1 MQVVDSKEPP
11 LGVTRPDR
19 LLQIAILEDIQVI
32 QDRFKSIIE
41 QSDLASQ
48 VALAESNEQLEQLL
62 NEGPLDVVLADLG
75 LPDGSGLVSIQRVC
89 ALYPQCQVIVVSSL
103 SDPETVTT
111 ALVMG
116 AVGYIQK
123 DDASIEVV
131 EAIKQALSG
140 GSPISA
146 SIARKIVEKMQ
157 FQPQLADPDADH
169 GLTEREIEVLTVL
182 SKGLSQAESAKALS
196 MARTTLPV
204 HVRNIYRKLQAH
216 NRTEAIFEA
225 RNQGIIP

>member
-1 MQVVDSKEPP
+1 VEDAGSKETPP
-11 LGVTRPDR
+11 CVAQSNR
-19 LLQIAILEDIQVI
+19 LLQIAIIEDSQLI

-48 VALAESNEQLEQLL
+48 VVLAASNEQFEQRL

-75 LPDGSGLVSIQRVC
+75 LPDGSGLISIQRVC

-111 ALVMG
+111 ALATG
-116 AVGYIQK
+116 AVGYVQK
-123 DDASIEVV
+123 DDASIEVID
-131 EAIKQALSG
+131 AIKQALSG

-146 SIARKIVEKMQ
+146 SIAREIVENMQ
-157 FQPQLADPDADH
+157 LHPQLVNANAGH

-182 SKGLSQAESAKALS
+182 SKGLGHAEAAQTLS
-196 MARTTLPV
+196 MAKTTLPV
-204 HVRNIYRKLQAH
+204 HARNIYRKLQAH